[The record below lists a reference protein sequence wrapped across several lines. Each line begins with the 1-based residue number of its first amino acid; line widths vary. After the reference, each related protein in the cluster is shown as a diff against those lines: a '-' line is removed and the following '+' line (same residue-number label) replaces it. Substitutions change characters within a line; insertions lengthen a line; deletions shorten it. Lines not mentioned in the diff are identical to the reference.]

1 MIRMVSLNDTD
12 ARMATIRALLA
23 KAEATTFAAEAE
35 AFTAKASEL
44 MTRYA
49 LDEAM
54 IWSDHRTGAGSPTE
68 MRIEVLRPFVAQ
80 KAVLINSVSQV
91 FGCRAIRLGSFGNQ
105 AGELVSIV
113 GFEADLE
120 LVNTLVTSLFLQ
132 LTSAMTRPTAHLP
145 ARTSSQVAAWRR
157 SFIMGFTATVSDRL
171 RADHQRAADETA
183 SANGSPGGGTRSVEL
198 VLRDRLAVVEDDFRE
213 RYPSVRTSSVSTGT
227 SDAGR
232 RAGTSAGKR
241 ADIGTRRLSTRR
253 AIGSSS

>member
-1 MIRMVSLNDTD
+1 MVSPSDTD

-54 IWSDHRTGAGSPTE
+54 IWADHRNGSGVPTE
-68 MRIEVLRPFVAQ
+68 IRIEVLRPFVAQ
-80 KAVLINSVSQV
+80 KAVLIHSVAQV
-91 FGCRAIRLGSFGNQ
+91 FGCRAIRLGSFGDQ

-113 GFEADLE
+113 GFEADLK

-132 LTSAMTRPTAHLP
+132 LTTAMTRPSVHMP

-171 RADHQRAADETA
+171 RADHRRAADDTTA
-183 SANGSPGGGTRSVEL
+183 AASSTSRSVEL
-198 VLRDRLAVVEDDFRE
+198 VLRDRLAVVEDEFRD
-213 RYPSVRTSSVSTGT
+213 RYPRVRTSSVSTGT

-232 RAGTSAGKR
+232 RAGTSAGR
-241 ADIGTRRLSTRR
+241 SADLGTRRLGNRR
-253 AIGSSS
+253 ALGSSS